1 MGSGIY
7 YRAEVV
13 TLGKEE
19 GIGIGL
25 LGLGVIGGAVARALT
40 ERAETLASVTGC
52 PLHLRKIAEKDRA
65 KTDASGIAP
74 EMLTTDPAEV
84 VSDPQ
89 VDIVIEVLGGE
100 HPAMELINDALDR
113 GKYVVTSNKE
123 VMAKH
128 FPQFLSHAES
138 KGVDILYEASVGGG
152 IPLIAP
158 FKRDLLANR
167 ISTIFAIINGTT
179 NYILTRMATEGLDF
193 SSALKQAQELGYA
206 EADPTNDIE
215 GIDAAYKLTILAT
228 LAFNVELRPDDVHH
242 EGISRL
248 SARDF
253 RYAKEL
259 GYEIKLLA
267 IAKERDDG
275 AVEARV
281 HPVFLPQ
288 DLLLAKVDGVYNAV
302 QVEGDLV
309 GRVLFYGQGA
319 GPSATSSAVIADVL
333 DIAQRINRGVSITP
347 ALRLDSS
354 KRVMP
359 ISEIETRYYLR
370 MLTVDRPGVLA
381 KISKVMADNSISI
394 SSVIQKESDLAN
406 DVAEIVLMTYPA
418 RERAMQQAMDQIS
431 QLDVMKEIA
440 NFVRVED

>member
-1 MGSGIY
+1 M
-7 YRAEVV
+7 
-13 TLGKEE
+13 TLGNKE
-19 GIGIGL
+19 GIGVGL
-25 LGLGVIGGAVARALT
+25 LGLGVIGGGVARALT
-40 ERAETLASVTGC
+40 ERAEALADVAGS
-52 PLHLRKIAEKDRA
+52 PLHLRRIAEKDLA
-65 KTDASGIAP
+65 KTRASGIDP
-74 EMLTTDPAEV
+74 KLFTTDPTEV
-84 VSDPQ
+84 VSDPN
-89 VDIVIEVLGGE
+89 VDIIIEVLGGE
-100 HPAMELINDALDR
+100 HPAMELISDALDR

-128 FPQFLSHAES
+128 FPEFLSRAES

-158 FKRDLLANR
+158 FKRDLLANE

-193 SSALKQAQELGYA
+193 ASALKQAQELGYA

-228 LAFNVELRPDDVHH
+228 LAFNVEVRPEEVHH

-253 RYAKEL
+253 RYAREL

-267 IAKERDDG
+267 IAKERDG

-319 GPSATSSAVIADVL
+319 GPSATSSAVITDVI

-347 ALRLDSS
+347 ALRLDPSR
-354 KRVMP
+354 RVMP

-381 KISKVMADNSISI
+381 KISKIMADNSISI
-394 SSVIQKESDLAN
+394 SSVIQKEIDVAN

-418 RERAMQQAMDQIS
+418 REKAMQQAMDEIS
-431 QLDVMKEIA
+431 RLDVMKEIA

>member
-1 MGSGIY
+1 M
-7 YRAEVV
+7 
-13 TLGKEE
+13 TLGDKE

-25 LGLGVIGGAVARALT
+25 LGLGVIGGGVARALT
-40 ERAETLASVTGC
+40 ERAEALADVAGS
-52 PLHLRKIAEKDRA
+52 PLHLRRIAEKDLAR
-65 KTDASGIAP
+65 TRASGMDP
-74 EMLTTDPAEV
+74 ELFTTDPAEV
-84 VSDPQ
+84 VSDPE
-89 VDIVIEVLGGE
+89 VDIVIEMLGGE
-100 HPAMELINDALDR
+100 HPAMELINDALDQ

-128 FPQFLSHAES
+128 FPEFVSRAES

-158 FKRDLLANR
+158 FKRDLLANE

-228 LAFNVELRPDDVHH
+228 LAFNVEVRPEEVHH

-253 RYAKEL
+253 RYAREL

-267 IAKERDDG
+267 IAKEKDG

-319 GPSATSSAVIADVL
+319 GPSATSSAVIADVI
-333 DIAQRINRGVSITP
+333 DIAQRINRGVSVTP
-347 ALRLDSS
+347 TLRLDPS

-394 SSVIQKESDLAN
+394 SSVIQKESDVAN

-418 RERAMQQAMDQIS
+418 GEQAMQQAMDEIS
-431 QLDVMKEIA
+431 RLDVMKEIA

>member
-1 MGSGIY
+1 MGD
-7 YRAEVV
+7 
-13 TLGKEE
+13 KE

-25 LGLGVIGGAVARALT
+25 LGLGVIGGGVARALT
-40 ERAETLASVTGC
+40 ERAEALADVAGS
-52 PLHLRKIAEKDRA
+52 PLHLRRIAEKDLAR
-65 KTDASGIAP
+65 TRASGMDP
-74 EMLTTDPAEV
+74 ELFTTDPAEV
-84 VSDPQ
+84 VSDPE
-89 VDIVIEVLGGE
+89 VDIVIEMLGGE
-100 HPAMELINDALDR
+100 HPAMELINDALDQ

-128 FPQFLSHAES
+128 FPEFVSRAES

-158 FKRDLLANR
+158 FKRDLLANE

-228 LAFNVELRPDDVHH
+228 LAFNVEVRPEEVHH

-253 RYAKEL
+253 RYAREL

-267 IAKERDDG
+267 IAKEKDG

-319 GPSATSSAVIADVL
+319 GPSATSSAVIADVI
-333 DIAQRINRGVSITP
+333 DIAQRINRGVSVTP
-347 ALRLDSS
+347 TLRLDPS

-394 SSVIQKESDLAN
+394 SSVIQKESDVAN

-418 RERAMQQAMDQIS
+418 GEQAMQQAMDEIS
-431 QLDVMKEIA
+431 RLDVMKEIA

>member
-1 MGSGIY
+1 M
-7 YRAEVV
+7 
-13 TLGKEE
+13 TLGNKE

-25 LGLGVIGGAVARALT
+25 LGLGVIGGGVARALT
-40 ERAETLASVTGC
+40 ERAEALANVAGS
-52 PLHLRKIAEKDRA
+52 PLHLHRIAEKDLAR
-65 KTDASGIAP
+65 TRASGMDP
-74 EMLTTDPAEV
+74 EMFTTDPTEV
-84 VSDPQ
+84 VSDPN
-89 VDIVIEVLGGE
+89 VDIIIEVLGGE

-128 FPQFLSHAES
+128 FPEFLSRAES

-152 IPLIAP
+152 IPLISP
-158 FKRDLLANR
+158 FKRDLLANE

-179 NYILTRMATEGLDF
+179 NYILTRMAAEGLDF
-193 SSALKQAQELGYA
+193 ASALKQAQELGYA
-206 EADPTNDIE
+206 EADTTNDIE

-228 LAFNVELRPDDVHH
+228 LAFNVEVRPEEVHH

-253 RYAKEL
+253 RYAREL

-267 IAKERDDG
+267 IAKERDG

-319 GPSATSSAVIADVL
+319 GPSTTSSAVIADVI

-347 ALRLDSS
+347 ALRLDPSR
-354 KRVMP
+354 RVMP

-381 KISKVMADNSISI
+381 QISKVMADNSISI
-394 SSVIQKESDLAN
+394 SSVIQKESDVAN

-418 RERAMQQAMDQIS
+418 GEKAMQQAMDEIS
-431 QLDVMKEIA
+431 RLDVMKEIA

>member
-1 MGSGIY
+1 MGDRQS
-7 YRAEVV
+7 
-13 TLGKEE
+13 
-19 GIGIGL
+19 IGVGL

-40 ERAETLASVTGC
+40 ERADALAGVTGC
-52 PLHLRKIAEKDRA
+52 PLRLRRIAEKDVA
-65 KTDASGIAP
+65 KTRASGIDP
-74 EMLTTDPAEV
+74 DLFTTDPSQV
-84 VSDPQ
+84 VGDPQ
-89 VDIVIEVLGGE
+89 VDIVVEVLGGE
-100 HPAMELINDALDR
+100 RPAMELINDALDR

-128 FPQFLSHAES
+128 FPDFLSRAEGR
-138 KGVDILYEASVGGG
+138 GVDILYEASVGGG

-167 ISTIFAIINGTT
+167 ISTICAIINGTT
-179 NYILTRMATEGLDF
+179 NYILTRMAAEGIDF
-193 SSALKQAQELGYA
+193 STALQQAQELGYA
-206 EADPTNDIE
+206 EPDPTNDIE

-228 LAFNVELRPDDVHH
+228 LAFNVEVRPGDIHH
-242 EGISRL
+242 EGISQL

-253 RYAKEL
+253 RYAREL

-267 IAKERDDG
+267 IAKERDG

-319 GPSATSSAVIADVL
+319 GPAATSSAVIADVI
-333 DIAQRINRGVSITP
+333 DVARRIDRGVSITP
-347 ALRLDSS
+347 ALRLDPS

-359 ISEIETRYYLR
+359 ITDIETRYYLR

-381 KISKVMADNSISI
+381 KISKVMADNEISI
-394 SSVIQKESDLAN
+394 SSVIQKESDVAD

-418 RERAMQQAMDQIS
+418 LEKAMQQAMGQIS
-431 QLDVMKEIA
+431 RLDVINEIA
-440 NFVRVED
+440 SFVRVED

>member
-1 MGSGIY
+1 MG
-7 YRAEVV
+7 
-13 TLGKEE
+13 KKE
-19 GIGIGL
+19 GIGVGL
-25 LGLGVIGGAVARALT
+25 LGLGVIGGGVARVLT
-40 ERAETLASVTGC
+40 ERAEALANVVGS
-52 PLHLRKIAEKDRA
+52 PLRLHRIAEKDIT
-65 KTDASGIAP
+65 KTRASGMDSA
-74 EMLTTDPAEV
+74 LFTTDPAQV
-84 VSDPQ
+84 VGDPE

-100 HPAMELINDALDR
+100 RPAMELINDALDR

-123 VMAKH
+123 VMSKY
-128 FPQFLSHAES
+128 FPEFLSRAES

-158 FKRDLLANR
+158 FKRDLLANE
-167 ISTIFAIINGTT
+167 ISTIYAIINGTT
-179 NYILTRMATEGLDF
+179 NYILTRMAAEGLDF
-193 SSALKQAQELGYA
+193 SSALQQAQELGYA

-228 LAFNVELRPDDVHH
+228 LAFNVEVRPEEVHH

-319 GPSATSSAVIADVL
+319 GPSATSSAVIADVI
-333 DIAQRINRGVSITP
+333 DVAQRINRGVSITP
-347 ALRLDSS
+347 ALRLDPS
-354 KRVMP
+354 KRVMS

-394 SSVIQKESDLAN
+394 SSVIQKESDVAN

-418 RERAMQQAMDQIS
+418 REQAMQQAMDQIS
-431 QLDVMKEIA
+431 RLDVIKEIA

>member
-1 MGSGIY
+1 M
-7 YRAEVV
+7 
-13 TLGKEE
+13 GKEN

-25 LGLGVIGGAVARALT
+25 LGLGVIGGGVARALT
-40 ERAETLASVTGC
+40 ERAEALAGVTGC

-65 KTDASGIAP
+65 KIDASGMDP
-74 EMLTTDPAEV
+74 GLFTTDPAQV
-84 VSDPQ
+84 IGDPQ

-128 FPQFLSHAES
+128 FPDFLSRAES

-167 ISTIFAIINGTT
+167 IATIFAIINGTT
-179 NYILTRMATEGLDF
+179 NYILTRMASEGLDF
-193 SSALKQAQELGYA
+193 SSALQQAQELGYA

-228 LAFNVELRPDDVHH
+228 LAFDVEVRPEEVHH

-253 RYAKEL
+253 RYASEL
-259 GYEIKLLA
+259 GYKIKLLA
-267 IAKERDDG
+267 IAKARDG
-275 AVEARV
+275 SVEVRV
-281 HPVFLPQ
+281 HPVFLHQ

-319 GPSATSSAVIADVL
+319 GPSATSSAVIADVI
-333 DIAQRINRGVSITP
+333 DVAQRINRGVSITP
-347 ALRLDSS
+347 ALRLDPS

-394 SSVIQKESDLAN
+394 SSVIQKESDVAN

>member
-1 MGSGIY
+1 
-7 YRAEVV
+7 
-13 TLGKEE
+13 LGKEN

-25 LGLGVIGGAVARALT
+25 LGLGVIGGGVARALT
-40 ERAETLASVTGC
+40 ERAEALAGVTGC

-65 KTDASGIAP
+65 KIDASGMDP
-74 EMLTTDPAEV
+74 GLFTTDPAQV
-84 VSDPQ
+84 IGDPQ

-128 FPQFLSHAES
+128 FPDFLSRAES

-167 ISTIFAIINGTT
+167 IATIFAIINGTT
-179 NYILTRMATEGLDF
+179 NYILTRMASEGLDF
-193 SSALKQAQELGYA
+193 SSALQQAQELGYA

-228 LAFNVELRPDDVHH
+228 LAFDVEVRPEEVHH

-253 RYAKEL
+253 RYASEL
-259 GYEIKLLA
+259 GYKIKLLA
-267 IAKERDDG
+267 IAKARDG
-275 AVEARV
+275 SVEVRV
-281 HPVFLPQ
+281 HPVFLHQ

-319 GPSATSSAVIADVL
+319 GPSATSSAVIADVI
-333 DIAQRINRGVSITP
+333 DVAQRINRGVSITP
-347 ALRLDSS
+347 ALRLDPS

-394 SSVIQKESDLAN
+394 SSVIQKESDVAN

>member
-1 MGSGIY
+1 
-7 YRAEVV
+7 
-13 TLGKEE
+13 LGKEE

-40 ERAETLASVTGC
+40 ERAEALAGVTGC
-52 PLHLRKIAEKDRA
+52 PLQLRKIAEKDRA
-65 KTDASGIAP
+65 KTDASGMAP
-74 EMLTTDPAEV
+74 ELFTTDPAQV
-84 VSDPQ
+84 VGDPQ

-100 HPAMELINDALDR
+100 HPAMEIINDALGR

-128 FPQFLSHAES
+128 FPQFLYRAES

-152 IPLIAP
+152 IPLIAT
-158 FKRDLLANR
+158 FKRDLLANE
-167 ISTIFAIINGTT
+167 ISTIYAIINGTT

-228 LAFNVELRPDDVHH
+228 LAFNVVVRPDDVHH

-267 IAKERDDG
+267 IAKEIDG
-275 AVEARV
+275 SVEARV

-319 GPSATSSAVIADVL
+319 GPSATSSAVIADVI
-333 DIAQRINRGVSITP
+333 DVAQRINRGVSITP
-347 ALRLDSS
+347 ALRLDPS

-394 SSVIQKESDLAN
+394 SSVIQKESDVAN

-418 RERAMQQAMDQIS
+418 QERAMQQAMDEIS
-431 QLDVMKEIA
+431 RLDVMKEIA